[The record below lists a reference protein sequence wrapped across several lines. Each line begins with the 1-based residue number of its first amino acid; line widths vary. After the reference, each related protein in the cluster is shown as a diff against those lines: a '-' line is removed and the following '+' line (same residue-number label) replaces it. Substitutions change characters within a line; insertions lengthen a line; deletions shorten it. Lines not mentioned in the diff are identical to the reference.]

1 MSLVVTW
8 HRRFYHK
15 KDEKQEFLIELLLF
29 FVPLERNRENI
40 IVMGFKSYFTGK
52 SGAIFWLNI
61 LLMVTVLVG
70 VPLLGVNY
78 LSDYTHHNEKIE
90 VPSVVGMSVGEASAA
105 LSSRGL
111 EIVISDSTYDEGK
124 TPGVIL
130 KQVPSEGSEVKSGRL
145 IYLTKN
151 FDREPLIK
159 FPDLVGNSSLRET
172 ESHLRLLGFEL
183 LPNELVEDEPKD
195 YVVGIKQ
202 GARKLKAG
210 DMISKRYPL
219 VICVGAGYDND
230 TIYADNVVEA
240 EFY

>member
-90 VPSVVGMSVGEASAA
+90 N
-105 LSSRGL
+105 SREYSTHL
-111 EIVISDSTYDEGK
+111 DSIPFK
-124 TPGVIL
+124 
-130 KQVPSEGSEVKSGRL
+130 
-145 IYLTKN
+145 
-151 FDREPLIK
+151 
-159 FPDLVGNSSLRET
+159 
-172 ESHLRLLGFEL
+172 
-183 LPNELVEDEPKD
+183 
-195 YVVGIKQ
+195 
-202 GARKLKAG
+202 KLQ
-210 DMISKRYPL
+210 
-219 VICVGAGYDND
+219 
-230 TIYADNVVEA
+230 
-240 EFY
+240 